1 MNLSL
6 RIFSRRFTRKTLGYS
21 KKLENLRHA
30 VAIFTAHFNFIR
42 KHSAHGMTPAQPG
55 TSCRANFQRRSA
67 TKTGRSRR
75 SQCQKRD

>member
-6 RIFSRRFTRKTLGYS
+6 RLFNRRFTRKTLGYS

-42 KHSAHGMTPAQPG
+42 KHSAHGVTPAQ
-55 TSCRANFQRRSA
+55 SA
-67 TKTGRSRR
+67 KLTDHQWTIEEMLTAII
-75 SQCQKRD
+75 